1 MSNRIPLPDEE
12 MTLVVKD
19 EMISMHYG
27 RLEKARLVWRAPG
40 VAFYVKG
47 SLQGRTTFE
56 SAGNLCLQ
64 ECLLRRIPAVSLRL
78 QTAKSDD
85 RGER

>member
-1 MSNRIPLPDEE
+1 MSDRIPLPDAE
-12 MTLVVKD
+12 MTLIVVD
-19 EMISMHYG
+19 GMISMHYG
-27 RLEKARLVWRAPG
+27 RLEKSRLVWRAPG
-40 VAFYVKG
+40 ICFFVKG
-47 SLQGRTTFE
+47 SLQGRLTFE